1 MRECKLNEIRALY
14 RAYKT
19 ATDGKE
25 YIKKAF
31 RDAVEDYLT
40 LYVINYAIDGNEI
53 NNIDTTYS
61 DYYVY
66 GKRLAKIRSYE
77 LTRTKI
83 KKLQGAIIVPF

>member
-1 MRECKLNEIRALY
+1 MRKNKLNEIRALY

-31 RDAVEDYLT
+31 EDAIEDYLT
-40 LYVINYAIDGNEI
+40 LYIINYAIDGNAI
-53 NNIDTTYS
+53 DNIRLTYS

-66 GKRLAKIRSYE
+66 GKKLGNIRNYAMSRAKVR
-77 LTRTKI
+77 
-83 KKLQGAIIVPF
+83 KLQNAIIVPF